1 MADSEE
7 NRKVLILLAS
17 PRKKGNSAAL
27 AEEIATGAESKGA
40 VVESLFLH
48 GMKIAPCQSCYAC
61 QKKGSKGCAIDDD
74 MQAIYP
80 KLIEADAWVIASPVF
95 WFTMS
100 AQAKLFMDRCF
111 ALPCYG
117 HDAFSGK
124 RIGIAMSYG
133 DQDPFASGCVNAL
146 RTFQDTFRYVG
157 SKIVGMVYGSAMEAG
172 EIRSNEVL
180 MKQARELGEKLA
192 CK

>member
-1 MADSEE
+1 MANSDGS
-7 NRKVLILLAS
+7 KVLILLAS

-27 AEEIATGAESKGA
+27 AEEIAAGAESKGA
-40 VVESLFLH
+40 AVESLFLH

-80 KLIEADAWVIASPVF
+80 KLIEAHAWVIASPVF

-117 HDAFSGK
+117 ADAFSKK

-133 DQDPFASGCVNAL
+133 DMDPFASGCVNAL

-157 SKIVGMVYGSAMEAG
+157 SDIVGMVYGSAMEAG
-172 EIRSNEVL
+172 EIRSNEPV

-192 CK
+192 GH

>member
-7 NRKVLILLAS
+7 SKKVLIMLSS

-27 AEEIATGAESKGA
+27 AEEIAAGAESKGA
-40 VVESLFLH
+40 AVESLFLH

-117 HDAFSGK
+117 ADRLFGKTNRHRHELRGYGSLCLRLRECASHVSGHVPVCGVGYRGHGLWK
-124 RIGIAMSYG
+124 RHGGRG
-133 DQDPFASGCVNAL
+133 DQV
-146 RTFQDTFRYVG
+146 Q
-157 SKIVGMVYGSAMEAG
+157 
-172 EIRSNEVL
+172 
-180 MKQARELGEKLA
+180 
-192 CK
+192 

>member
-1 MADSEE
+1 MANSEE
-7 NRKVLILLAS
+7 SKKVLIMLSS

-27 AEEIATGAESKGA
+27 AEEIAAGAESKGA
-40 VVESLFLH
+40 AVESLFLH

-117 HDAFSGK
+117 ADAFSGK

-133 DQDPFASGCVNAL
+133 DLDPFASGCVNAL

-172 EIRSNEVL
+172 EIRANEAV

-192 CK
+192 CD